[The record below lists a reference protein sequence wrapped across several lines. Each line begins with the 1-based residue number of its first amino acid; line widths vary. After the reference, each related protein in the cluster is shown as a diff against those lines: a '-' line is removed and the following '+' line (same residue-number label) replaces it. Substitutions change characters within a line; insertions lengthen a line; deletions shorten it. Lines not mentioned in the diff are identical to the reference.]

1 MTGQTE
7 TLGQS
12 IWRLLLRIVFVV
24 TLIVLFLHL
33 RGIIDTLLIGAII
46 AYMFEPTISWLARQ
60 AWFHDFHQLLH
71 NLLPKKPHITQHSL
85 RLYSAIYVLIIGIAI
100 SVWGAKL
107 VVTPFTSQIQQIV
120 ANKETYQKWYEER
133 VSQEWR
139 NTIAEQLTSDKT
151 KEKVAE
157 FVFQGA
163 KSLKYVVEV
172 VLLPVLAFY
181 FILDGRRLKREFL
194 GLMRGRLFR
203 ETGRMLYEFNQ
214 IMRSYVVGQFI
225 LCALAGIIVGLGLAL
240 IGVRFAFVLAVLAG
254 VTRAIPIVGPI
265 IGGIPIIGI
274 TLVDDPVNG
283 VRNSILVL
291 IFFTIM
297 HFVESKFIMPMLIG
311 ERMELHPVVIIVVLL
326 IGGEVGSLL
335 LGGIIGALLGM
346 FFSPPLAAIARVMIR
361 RYILHLPRAEAHTKH

>member
-1 MTGQTE
+1 
-7 TLGQS
+7 LGQS
-12 IWRLLLRIVFVV
+12 IWRLLCRIALVLV
-24 TLIVLFLHL
+24 LIYLFLHL

-60 AWFHDFHQLLH
+60 VWFHDLHQALH
-71 NLLPKKPHITQHSL
+71 NLTPKKPHITRHSL
-85 RLYSAIYVLIIGIAI
+85 RLYSSIYVLIIGIAI

-120 ANKETYQKWYEER
+120 ANKETYQKWYEQR

-139 NTIAEQLTSDKT
+139 DTIEEQLTSEKT
-151 KEKVAE
+151 KEKIAD
-157 FVFQGA
+157 FAFQGA

-194 GLMRGRLFR
+194 GLVRGRVFR
-203 ETGRMLYEFNQ
+203 ESGRMLYEFNQ

-240 IGVRFAFVLAVLAG
+240 IGVRYAFVLAVLAG

-274 TLVDDPVNG
+274 TLVDDPTNG
-283 VRNSILVL
+283 VRNAILVL

-326 IGGEVGSLL
+326 IGGEIGALL
-335 LGGIIGALLGM
+335 LGGTIGALLGM
-346 FFSPPLAAIARVMIR
+346 FFAPPLAAILRVMIR
-361 RYILHLPRAEAHTKH
+361 RYILRLPRAEAHTGH